1 MKEADLQYYEK
12 KADGL
17 DDFYEAVQKFHTAVG
32 HPDGKYLQRLT
43 GAELKRRVDW
53 TMEEVKE
60 FAEAPEIVEQ
70 ARELGDIIWFAVGSL
85 VCMGVKPSDVLAP
98 IIRANLSKID
108 DEGHVQYRASDGKVQ
123 KPANWKSPHDGI
135 RHNIERA
142 YGIADLDHETIRCS
156 D

>member
-1 MKEADLQYYEK
+1 MKEEDLRFYEQ
-12 KADGL
+12 KAEGL
-17 DDFYEAVQKFHTAVG
+17 DDFYEAVQKFQTAVG
-32 HPDGKYLQRLT
+32 HPDGRWLQFLD

-60 FAEAPEIVEQ
+60 FAEATDIVEQ

-108 DEGHVQYRASDGKVQ
+108 DTGHVQYRASDGKVQ

-135 RHNIERA
+135 KQNIERSHH
-142 YGIADLDHETIRCS
+142 IWDLDHETIRCTE
-156 D
+156 